1 MGLLTKDD
9 ITDYNLVS
17 MLCDET
23 VFGEK
28 RFQFLV
34 EWDPTS
40 LITPDA
46 NGYVPIQYIARYSS
60 SIHGFEIVVDYCIRY
75 YPTKE
80 GIRLLFIKDDDG
92 DTPFQMACDEYG
104 TEEVRKVIENTLA
117 RYSDN
122 TPINIEETFL
132 LAAIDENIHLDGL
145 NYLLRRQPHVLETL
159 LLHSSPSTTTTKSAV
174 LTKARYNLRKRKRK

>member
-1 MGLLTKDD
+1 M
-9 ITDYNLVS
+9 
-17 MLCDET
+17 
-23 VFGEK
+23 
-28 RFQFLV
+28 

-104 TEEVRKVIENTLA
+104 TEEVRKVIDTTLA

-122 TPINIEETFL
+122 TPINIEETFV
-132 LAAIDENIHLDGL
+132 LAAIDDNIHLDGL

-159 LLHSSPSTTTTKSAV
+159 LLQATQI
-174 LTKARYNLRKRKRK
+174 NF